1 MRHDQSG
8 APTDGQVISTNS
20 GDERE
25 PRIGKWLLGILFV
38 WPVIILAVGLLGQII
53 IRGQFGECAAYIG
66 SSILATTLVGIAVH
80 HYPATRTFLR
90 TLVAIILVVTLFNG
104 GFYGCATLRHSGKL
118 LKSIV
123 DCWSAYSHAEPPLS
137 TPNLVLNTFKF
148 VTFSSSLPR
157 TLAETL
163 YSLPIVSAYLLTYAG
178 IATPYYLLL
187 LFVTPPF
194 LAIPLFWLWVLLS
207 VLYVVLPQ
215 RAWGWMEAEVVRT
228 SANLRRN
235 KRS

>member
-8 APTDGQVISTNS
+8 APMDGQVISTNN
-20 GDERE
+20 GNERK
-25 PRIGKWLLGILFV
+25 PKIGKWLLGMLLV
-38 WPVIILAVGLLGQII
+38 WPVIILAVGVLGQIMI
-53 IRGQFGECAAYIG
+53 HGQFGECVAYIG

-80 HYPATRTFLR
+80 HYPATRTFLK
-90 TLVAIILVVTLFNG
+90 TLVAIILVVTLLGG
-104 GFYGCATLRHSGKL
+104 GFYGCATLMRSGKL

-123 DCWSAYSHAEPPLS
+123 DYWSAYSHAEPPLS

-157 TLAETL
+157 ILAETL

-194 LAIPLFWLWVLLS
+194 LALPLFWLWVVLS

-215 RAWGWMEAEVVRT
+215 RAWGWVKAAVIRF
-228 SANLRRN
+228 RHRP
-235 KRS
+235 